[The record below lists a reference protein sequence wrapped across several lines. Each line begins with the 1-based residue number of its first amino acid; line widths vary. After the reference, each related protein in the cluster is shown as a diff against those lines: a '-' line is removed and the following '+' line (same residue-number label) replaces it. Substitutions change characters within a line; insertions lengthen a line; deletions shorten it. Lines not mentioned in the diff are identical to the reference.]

1 MMPYN
6 YRKVPDRRIS
16 QKWYPAIWAVLVAA
30 SLFRNMTGIVADVS
44 ASLPDGVAS
53 VAISVIFD
61 IILSGVLPA
70 ALCYLCGLVLFT
82 MSARRGYMYCHRD
95 DFIYWVM
102 IFTAGAR
109 LVIGVAE
116 CFAFLNP
123 VVSIYTAFTADVLV
137 LTGAMFALFFAV
149 LRRYMNDRTASD
161 LFNLYGGVYFIVQG
175 LLTVVPCSMYLAV
188 FGDSAR
194 SEQLREIL
202 NSIGYNI
209 SVVESVHYESACIA
223 GMCIFGAW
231 LVAYVVLAVLL
242 REKAKKYV
250 PPAAPSDGGN
260 PFGGNGGNDN
270 GGNGNGGNGNGG
282 NPFDD
287 GAGGNPFGGDSAPS
301 DGGDGKVFEE
311 FDL

>member
-1 MMPYN
+1 M
-6 YRKVPDRRIS
+6 
-16 QKWYPAIWAVLVAA
+16 AA
-30 SLFRNMTGIVADVS
+30 SLFRNMTGIVSDVS
-44 ASLPDGVAS
+44 ASLSEGVAS
-53 VAISVIFD
+53 VAISVILD

-116 CFAFLNP
+116 CFSFLNP

-137 LTGAMFALFFAV
+137 LTGAMFAMFFVV

-161 LFNLYGGVYFIVQG
+161 LFNMYGGVYFLVQG
-175 LLTVVPCSMYLAV
+175 LLTVVPCAMYLAV

-194 SEQLREIL
+194 SAQLREIL
-202 NSIGYNI
+202 DSLGYDI

-223 GMCIFGAW
+223 GLCIFAAW
-231 LVAYVVLAVLL
+231 LIAYIVVAIIL
-242 REKAKKYV
+242 REKAKRYV
-250 PPAAPSDGGN
+250 PPAAPTGSGN
-260 PFGGNGGNDN
+260 PFGGGSGS
-270 GGNGNGGNGNGG
+270 GGNGDGDGG

-287 GAGGNPFGGDSAPS
+287 GGSGSDTPSGDSAPS
-301 DGGDGKVFEE
+301 GDGGDGKVFEE